1 MASPGLRSELMAMSS
16 NITSL
21 GEAIRNFST
30 ILGGL
35 VMRSQEE
42 ASDMAGMSRELTSL
56 SNNTVVSMMDEKR
69 EGKNCK
75 ELYYTAAKQI
85 SSLNTRLVERN
96 SRLDTEVHQKVLSL
110 LDVLTAYTDMM
121 DRHQKGL
128 LKEHKIASEKIGMIK
143 MRDLRGALATD
154 MEMRNLVETN
164 ITENEIVLT
173 DLESRQ
179 VT

>member
-1 MASPGLRSELMAMSS
+1 M
-16 NITSL
+16 
-21 GEAIRNFST
+21 
-30 ILGGL
+30 
-35 VMRSQEE
+35 
-42 ASDMAGMSRELTSL
+42 
-56 SNNTVVSMMDEKR
+56 
-69 EGKNCK
+69 
-75 ELYYTAAKQI
+75 
-85 SSLNTRLVERN
+85 ERN

-110 LDVLTAYTDMM
+110 LDVLTAYANMM
-121 DRHQKGL
+121 ERHKKGL

>member
-1 MASPGLRSELMAMSS
+1 
-16 NITSL
+16 
-21 GEAIRNFST
+21 
-30 ILGGL
+30 
-35 VMRSQEE
+35 
-42 ASDMAGMSRELTSL
+42 MAGMSRELTSL
-56 SNNTVVSMMDEKR
+56 SNNTLVSVMDEKR
-69 EGKNCK
+69 EGKSCK
-75 ELYYTAAKQI
+75 ELYYSTAKQI